1 MYYTPS
7 RGLTNL
13 SHFKDLYSM
22 WQRRGQCM
30 QTSTEGSP
38 CRSGKEV
45 LENAVFLLPWTTRV
59 LGLLGKRKLIRGE
72 SALIGGWAQRNNMKE
87 GTFCNSRVLQVA
99 ALCRQNWKPTCHRGD
114 GDVGGP
120 GHADH
125 QYLRETSGGCGKG
138 SVPAEGSYTN
148 VLMS

>member
-1 MYYTPS
+1 
-7 RGLTNL
+7 
-13 SHFKDLYSM
+13 
-22 WQRRGQCM
+22 M

-99 ALCRQNWKPTCHRGD
+99 ALCRQN
-114 GDVGGP
+114 
-120 GHADH
+120 
-125 QYLRETSGGCGKG
+125 
-138 SVPAEGSYTN
+138 
-148 VLMS
+148 